1 MKDPWAAH
9 RSESC
14 LCLSLPEQERN
25 TVRNRFQKLQWFCY
39 VEDGWAP
46 EARRVGLRPVKKWS
60 GGWQYEV

>member
-25 TVRNRFQKLQWFCY
+25 TVRNRFQKLQWFCS
-39 VEDGWAP
+39 VEDGWMGPGGQESRA
-46 EARRVGLRPVKKWS
+46 EAGKEVVGWMAV
-60 GGWQYEV
+60 